1 MTVLIAQNTKDKI
14 ILGADAGIFMGNHKF
29 HCSNHRIQQKI
40 ASVNDIVFSSAG
52 SYSEQINFA
61 LFCQT
66 RKPERNDQL
75 GIQRFFI
82 DFGKWLKEQNIEV
95 DGKVDNHYFL
105 VFEKKLFHY
114 RNNAVQEILEDD
126 FATDGAGFREAYMA
140 MHLGKSV
147 KEAIDLTV
155 QMNVWT
161 SGEAQV
167 VEINKTE
174 PNFKDKDYWGAKP
187 EPNICDTG
195 GIQEKAI
202 AI

>member
-14 ILGADAGIFMGNHKF
+14 ILGADTGTFCGDYHKF
-29 HCSNHRIQQKI
+29 HLTNHKGRLKI
-40 ASVNDIVFSSAG
+40 MSVNDIIYSGTG
-52 SYSEQINFA
+52 SVAEIINFG

-82 DFGKWLKEQNIEV
+82 DFGKWLKEQNIEI
-95 DGKVDNHYFL
+95 DGKVNNHYFL

-114 RNNAVQEILEDD
+114 RDNAVQEILEDD

-161 SGEAQV
+161 SGEAQI
-167 VEINKTE
+167 VEINKLNQYIKSE
-174 PNFKDKDYWGAKP
+174 N
-187 EPNICDTG
+187 ENRPNIPSTKMLRKD
-195 GIQEKAI
+195 
-202 AI
+202 